1 MKAKPITLHQVLDRK
16 LRDPEFRKH
25 YEEEG
30 RKLDLGLKITKLRKH
45 LGMSQAMLAKK
56 MRTSQATV
64 ARLESGDYIGF
75 SLKTLQKIAWAT
87 KADLQ
92 IDFRLKK
99 AA

>member
-1 MKAKPITLHQVLDRK
+1 MKQKALRWRDVLNKELQDPI
-16 LRDPEFRKH
+16 FRRY

-30 RKLDLGLKITKLRKH
+30 RKLELGLKIVKLRKH
-45 LGMSQAMLAKK
+45 LGMSQAILAKK
-56 MRTSQATV
+56 MKTSQATV

-87 KADLQ
+87 NADLQ

-99 AA
+99 AS